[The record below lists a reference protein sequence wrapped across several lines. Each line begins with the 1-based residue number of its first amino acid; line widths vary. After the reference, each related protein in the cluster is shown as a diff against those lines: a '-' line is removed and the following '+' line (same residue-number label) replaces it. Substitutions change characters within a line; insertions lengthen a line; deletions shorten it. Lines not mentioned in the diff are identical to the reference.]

1 MANLRLKKLILQVV
15 DNQINDSSIPFVR
28 EAYEKIQSKGYSK
41 SEAREMIATA
51 VVEDIY
57 IIMKENKKFD
67 KREYAEKIE
76 RLVENCKKKK

>member
-1 MANLRLKKLILQVV
+1 MANLRLKKLILEVV

-76 RLVENCKKKK
+76 RLVEKCKKKK